1 MNRWWITW
9 LIACLSMF
17 LSVNKL
23 SAQESWESIIEQLMN
38 NNDEIASSN
47 WQSLM
52 EDLAEMKEH
61 PVNINIASKE
71 QLEKFPFLSDGMVEN
86 ILDYIRRYG
95 PMLTD
100 KELLMVKD
108 MDIQTARVLKL
119 FITFQQP
126 EKEEY
131 TPTLKNI
138 LKYGKQ
144 ELSTR
149 VDIPFYTRAGYQPF
163 TSEYIKENPNKRYL
177 GKSFY
182 HNVRYQ
188 FRYSDNIYVGVT
200 AEKDAGELFFTGKN
214 AKGYDY
220 YSPYIYVRDIGRIN
234 ALALGNYR
242 LSYGYGLVMNT
253 DFSIGKSATLF
264 TLGNKARGIK
274 KHSSTDEYNYFQGIA
289 GSIRITKCLTADAF
303 YSYRKMDGIV
313 DNQLIT
319 SIKEDGYHRIP
330 RDYEKKNTFSN
341 QLIGSNIHYNGK
353 NFEAGLTAVYNVFNK
368 LLNTTPRAYNKYYPR
383 GRDFFNAGINYKLF
397 WKKFTLQG
405 ETAMDKNGKI
415 ATMNMLRYSPKES
428 FQLMVMNRFYDLAY
442 QSIYARSIGEGSM
455 VQNESGFYIGLE
467 TSFLRYFKLSTYGD
481 LFYFPWKKYQLSK
494 NGTKGFDGVVQLSYS
509 PGYQLD
515 MFIRYRYKN
524 KHKDFTPDD
533 GEKVTLP
540 YIQQKWKYQLN
551 YSPINELMLKTTV
564 DYVRNGHQNKE
575 VSQGILLGQSIGYQF
590 RKIPLQLDAGGAWFS
605 TDDYA
610 SRISMYEK
618 GLLYSFSIP
627 SFYGKG
633 ERFTFNAR
641 YEWGKHIILQ
651 AKYALTHYRDREVI
665 SSALEEIKGSMKSD
679 LYMQVRLKF

>member
-61 PVNINIASKE
+61 PVNINTASKE

-188 FRYSDNIYVGVT
+188 FRYSDKIYVGVT

-253 DFSIGKSATLF
+253 DFSMGKSATLS

-289 GSIRITKCLTADAF
+289 GSIRITKRLTADAF

-319 SIKEDGYHRIP
+319 SIKGDGYHRIP

-368 LLNTTPRAYNKYYPR
+368 VLNTTPRAYNKYYPR

-575 VSQGILLGQSIGYQF
+575 VSQGILLGQSIGYRF
-590 RKIPLQLDAGGAWFS
+590 HKIPLQLDAGGAWFS

-665 SSALEEIKGSMKSD
+665 SSGLEEIKGSMKSD

>member
-23 SAQESWESIIEQLMN
+23 FAQESWESIIEQLMN

-61 PVNINIASKE
+61 PVNINTASKE

-149 VDIPFYTRAGYQPF
+149 VDIPFYTRAGYQSF

-188 FRYSDNIYVGVT
+188 FRYSDKVYVGVT

-253 DFSIGKSATLF
+253 DFSMGKSATLS
-264 TLGNKARGIK
+264 TLGNKTRGIK

-289 GSIRITKCLTADAF
+289 GSIRITKRLTADAF

-368 LLNTTPRAYNKYYPR
+368 VLNITPRTYNKYYPR

-481 LFYFPWKKYQLSK
+481 LFYFPWKKYQISK

-575 VSQGILLGQSIGYQF
+575 VSQGILLGQSIGYRF
-590 RKIPLQLDAGGAWFS
+590 HKIPLQLDAGGAWFS

-665 SSALEEIKGSMKSD
+665 SSGLEEIKGSMKTD

>member
-9 LIACLSMF
+9 LIACLSIF

-61 PVNINIASKE
+61 PVNINTASKE

-108 MDIQTARVLKL
+108 MDIQTARVLKM

-188 FRYSDNIYVGVT
+188 FRYSDKVYVGVT

-253 DFSIGKSATLF
+253 DFSMGKSATLS

-289 GSIRITKCLTADAF
+289 GSIRITKRLTADAF

-368 LLNTTPRAYNKYYPR
+368 VLNTTPRAYNKYYPR

-551 YSPINELMLKTTV
+551 YSPISELMLKTTV

-575 VSQGILLGQSIGYQF
+575 VSQGILLGQSIGYRF
-590 RKIPLQLDAGGAWFS
+590 RKIPRQLDAGGAWFS

-665 SSALEEIKGSMKSD
+665 SSGLEEIKGSMKSD

>member
-1 MNRWWITW
+1 MNRRWITW
-9 LIACLSMF
+9 LIVCLSIG
-17 LSVNKL
+17 LPVDKL
-23 SAQESWESIIEQLMN
+23 SAQEAWENVIEQLMN
-38 NNDEIASSN
+38 NNDELSSSN

-61 PVNINIASKE
+61 PVNINTATKE
-71 QLEKFPFLSDGMVEN
+71 QLERFPFLSEQMVEN
-86 ILDYIRRYG
+86 ILYYLYKHG

-100 KELLMVKD
+100 RELMMVQD

-126 EKEEY
+126 EKEERK
-131 TPTLKNI
+131 PTIKNI

-149 VDIPFYTRAGYQPF
+149 LDIPFYTRAGYQPF
-163 TSEYIKENPNKRYL
+163 TSDYIKENPNKRYL
-177 GKSFY
+177 GHSFY

-188 FRYSDNIYVGVT
+188 FRYSDKVYAGFT
-200 AEKDAGELFFTGKN
+200 AEKDAGEPFFAGKN
-214 AKGYDY
+214 RKGYDY
-220 YSPYIYVRDIGRIN
+220 YSPYIYIRDMGRIN

-253 DFSIGKSATLF
+253 DFSMGKSATLS

-274 KHSSTDEYNYFQGIA
+274 KHSSTDEYNYFQGLA
-289 GSIRITKCLTADAF
+289 GSVHLTKRLTADAF
-303 YSYRKMDGIV
+303 YSYRKMDGTV
-313 DNQLIT
+313 DNRFIT
-319 SIKEDGYHRIP
+319 SVKEDGYHRIP

-341 QLIGSNIHYNGK
+341 QLIGSNLHYNGK
-353 NFEAGLTAVYNVFNK
+353 NFEAGLTAVYNVFNRV
-368 LLNTTPRAYNKYYPR
+368 LNPTPRTYNKYNPR
-383 GRDFFNAGINYKLF
+383 GRDFFNAGMNYKFF
-397 WKKFTLQG
+397 WKKFTLFG
-405 ETAMDKNGKI
+405 ETAIDKQGKL
-415 ATMNMLRYSPKES
+415 ATLNMLRYSPKES
-428 FQLMVMNRFYDLAY
+428 FQLMVMHRFYDVAY
-442 QSIYARSIGEGSM
+442 QSIYARSIGEGSS

-467 TSFLRYFKLSTYGD
+467 TNLLQYFKLMAYGD
-481 LFYFPWKKYQLSK
+481 FFYFPWKKYQLTK
-494 NGTKGFDGVVQLSYS
+494 NGTSGFDGLAQLSYS

-524 KHKDFTPDD
+524 KHKDFTPED
-533 GEKVTLP
+533 GEKIVLP
-540 YIQQKWKYQLN
+540 YVQQKWRYQLN
-551 YSPINELMLKTTV
+551 YSPTDEWVLKTTV
-564 DYVRNGHQNKE
+564 DYVHNAHRRQE
-575 VSQGILLGQSIGYQF
+575 SSQGILIGQGIGYQF
-590 RKIPLQLDAGGAWFS
+590 RNFPLLLDASGAWFQ

-618 GLLYSFSIP
+618 GLLYSFNIP

-641 YEWGKHIILQ
+641 YELGKHIILQ

-665 SSALEEIKGSMKSD
+665 SSGLEEIEGNMKSD

>member
-61 PVNINIASKE
+61 PVNINTASKE

-253 DFSIGKSATLF
+253 DFSMGKSATLS

-289 GSIRITKCLTADAF
+289 GSIRITKRLTADAF

-368 LLNTTPRAYNKYYPR
+368 VLNTTPRAYNKYYPR

-575 VSQGILLGQSIGYQF
+575 VSQGILLGQSIGYRF
-590 RKIPLQLDAGGAWFS
+590 HKIPLQLDAGGAWFS

-665 SSALEEIKGSMKSD
+665 SSGLEEIKGSMKSD